1 MNINKH
7 LCYHQYLISNN
18 KENVFL
24 CPNINDS
31 NLNRNSDIDDYFMIF
46 QNLMTNFID
55 FSILYLSKKDYIKK
69 RKKTILMLKEIL
81 INYSLSDKTFHL
93 AISLLDSIFM
103 KINAINE
110 MNIIAIFCL
119 IIASKFIEND
129 SFKSTLLEQNYSK
142 QISSNYKNDEIYIL
156 KLIDYN
162 LNITTAYDV
171 LNLILTQQNILF
183 DGEEKKNKFST
194 YHMSIV
200 YLNKLIENE
209 IILSLNPIEIA
220 FGIIQLIRKRLKLV
234 PENKEI
240 YKLFFKDYNNK
251 NFTKAYLIFYNL
263 FCNKN
268 KRNEN
273 KQIQNY
279 ENEKN
284 YQILSL
290 KKKNGEFCP
299 ILVA

>member
-194 YHMSIV
+194 HHMAIV

-209 IILSLNPIEIA
+209 IILTLNPIEIS
-220 FGIIQLIRKRLKLV
+220 FGIIQLIRKRLKLI

-279 ENEKN
+279 ESEKN

>member
-1 MNINKH
+1 M
-7 LCYHQYLISNN
+7 ISNN

-119 IIASKFIEND
+119 IIASKFIENN
-129 SFKSTLLEQNYSK
+129 S
-142 QISSNYKNDEIYIL
+142 
-156 KLIDYN
+156 
-162 LNITTAYDV
+162 
-171 LNLILTQQNILF
+171 
-183 DGEEKKNKFST
+183 
-194 YHMSIV
+194 H
-200 YLNKLIENE
+200 
-209 IILSLNPIEIA
+209 
-220 FGIIQLIRKRLKLV
+220 
-234 PENKEI
+234 
-240 YKLFFKDYNNK
+240 
-251 NFTKAYLIFYNL
+251 
-263 FCNKN
+263 
-268 KRNEN
+268 
-273 KQIQNY
+273 
-279 ENEKN
+279 
-284 YQILSL
+284 
-290 KKKNGEFCP
+290 
-299 ILVA
+299 

>member
-1 MNINKH
+1 M
-7 LCYHQYLISNN
+7 
-18 KENVFL
+18 
-24 CPNINDS
+24 
-31 NLNRNSDIDDYFMIF
+31 
-46 QNLMTNFID
+46 
-55 FSILYLSKKDYIKK
+55 
-69 RKKTILMLKEIL
+69 
-81 INYSLSDKTFHL
+81 
-93 AISLLDSIFM
+93 
-103 KINAINE
+103 
-110 MNIIAIFCL
+110 
-119 IIASKFIEND
+119 
-129 SFKSTLLEQNYSK
+129 EQNYSK

-194 YHMSIV
+194 HHMAIV

-209 IILSLNPIEIA
+209 IILTLNPIEIS
-220 FGIIQLIRKRLKLV
+220 FGIIQLIRKRLKLI

-251 NFTKAYLIFYNL
+251 NYTKAYLIFYNL

>member
-1 MNINKH
+1 
-7 LCYHQYLISNN
+7 
-18 KENVFL
+18 
-24 CPNINDS
+24 
-31 NLNRNSDIDDYFMIF
+31 
-46 QNLMTNFID
+46 
-55 FSILYLSKKDYIKK
+55 
-69 RKKTILMLKEIL
+69 MLKEIL

-194 YHMSIV
+194 HHMAIV

>member
-194 YHMSIV
+194 HHMAIV

-209 IILSLNPIEIA
+209 IILTLNPIEIS
-220 FGIIQLIRKRLKLV
+220 FGIIQLIRKRLKLI

>member
-1 MNINKH
+1 M
-7 LCYHQYLISNN
+7 
-18 KENVFL
+18 
-24 CPNINDS
+24 
-31 NLNRNSDIDDYFMIF
+31 
-46 QNLMTNFID
+46 
-55 FSILYLSKKDYIKK
+55 
-69 RKKTILMLKEIL
+69 
-81 INYSLSDKTFHL
+81 
-93 AISLLDSIFM
+93 
-103 KINAINE
+103 
-110 MNIIAIFCL
+110 
-119 IIASKFIEND
+119 
-129 SFKSTLLEQNYSK
+129 
-142 QISSNYKNDEIYIL
+142 
-156 KLIDYN
+156 
-162 LNITTAYDV
+162 

-194 YHMSIV
+194 HHMAIV

-209 IILSLNPIEIA
+209 IILTLNPIEIS
-220 FGIIQLIRKRLKLV
+220 FGIIQLIRKRLKLI

-268 KRNEN
+268 KRKEN
-273 KQIQNY
+273 KQILNY

-284 YQILSL
+284 YQMFSL

>member
-46 QNLMTNFID
+46 QNLMTNIID

-194 YHMSIV
+194 HHMAIV

-209 IILSLNPIEIA
+209 IILTLNPIEIS
-220 FGIIQLIRKRLKLV
+220 FGIIQLIRKRLKLI

-268 KRNEN
+268 KRKEN
-273 KQIQNY
+273 KQILNY

-284 YQILSL
+284 YQMFSL
-290 KKKNGEFCP
+290 KKKNGELCP

>member
-1 MNINKH
+1 MNIIRPI
-7 LCYHQYLISNN
+7 CYHQHLISNN
-18 KENVFL
+18 NENAFI
-24 CPNINDS
+24 CPNINDK
-31 NLNRNSDIDDYFMIF
+31 NINKNTDIDDYFKIF
-46 QNLMTNFID
+46 QNLKTNIID
-55 FSILYLSKKDYIKK
+55 FSILYCSKKDYIKK
-69 RKKTILMLKEIL
+69 RKKTILMLKEIT

-93 AISLLDSIFM
+93 AISLLDLIFM

-110 MNIIAIFCL
+110 IKIIAIFCL
-119 IIASKFIEND
+119 IIASKFIENN
-129 SFKSTLLEQNYSK
+129 SHQSILLEQDYSK

-183 DGEEKKNKFST
+183 DGEEKKNKFSP

-200 YLNKLIENE
+200 YLNKLVENE

-268 KRNEN
+268 KRKEN
-273 KQIQNY
+273 KQIPNY

-284 YQILSL
+284 YQMFSL
-290 KKKNGEFCP
+290 KKKNGELCP

>member
-1 MNINKH
+1 MNNNKH

-46 QNLMTNFID
+46 QNLMTNIID

-194 YHMSIV
+194 HHMAIV

-209 IILSLNPIEIA
+209 IILTLNPIEIS
-220 FGIIQLIRKRLKLV
+220 FGIIQLIRKRLKLI

>member
-46 QNLMTNFID
+46 QNLMTNIID

-194 YHMSIV
+194 HHMAVV

-209 IILSLNPIEIA
+209 IILTLNPIEIS
-220 FGIIQLIRKRLKLV
+220 FGIIQLIRKRLKLI

-268 KRNEN
+268 KRKEN

-290 KKKNGEFCP
+290 KKKDGELCP

>member
-69 RKKTILMLKEIL
+69 RKKTILMLKEIT

-194 YHMSIV
+194 HHMAIV

-209 IILSLNPIEIA
+209 IILTLNPIEIS
-220 FGIIQLIRKRLKLV
+220 FGIIQLIRKRLKLI